1 MASRVRE
8 REKRMG
14 NESGRREGGR
24 GGIIGSEEKRRWE
37 REMEWKSGCGTKVNY
52 QKFRERK

>member
-1 MASRVRE
+1 
-8 REKRMG
+8 MG

-24 GGIIGSEEKRRWE
+24 GGIIDSEEKRRWE
-37 REMEWKSGCGTKVNY
+37 RERACGTKVNY